1 MAIINIPLIPPGT
14 LMSKTKSILEEL
26 AGVLGETASA
36 EFEVKRFVD
45 SGYAP
50 LNKRMS
56 GSYTDGYPQGRII
69 EMFGPSMCGKTAL
82 ATLAMKAAVD
92 DGGFAMFHDHERS
105 FDIGLARDGIGLDVE
120 SGRFVHIKPDT
131 IEESFMRA
139 MNTATKIREKNLIP
153 EDKPIICVF
162 DSLAAMVPQS
172 KMSKELDAMTMAD
185 SLALAKATSTILPV
199 LKIRCEKDNIC
210 AIILNQ
216 IRENPGQ
223 MMGDNTRTPGGKAP
237 AFYADVR
244 IKLRAT
250 PMREGDVKTGKVRP
264 DLGSNVFA
272 QIIKTKLTAPFQQ
285 AGWQFKFMPDGSG
298 YFDIM
303 SGLIEEACSVGIMEK
318 AGSYIKFNGENKY
331 KKDWMA
337 ELTPEDMTAAL
348 VASETPCE

>member
-1 MAIINIPLIPPGT
+1 
-14 LMSKTKSILEEL
+14 MSKIKSILEEL
-26 AGVLGETASA
+26 SGVLGETASA
-36 EFEVKRFVD
+36 EFEVTRFID

-56 GSYTDGYPQGRII
+56 GSYLNGYPQGRII

-105 FDIGLARDGIGLDVE
+105 FDIGLARDGIGLDTE
-120 SGRFVHIKPDT
+120 SGRFVHLKPDT
-131 IEESFMRA
+131 LEESFMIA
-139 MNTATKIREKNLIP
+139 LNTASQIRKKGLIP

-172 KMSKELDAMTMAD
+172 KMKKELDVMTMAD
-185 SLALAKATSTILPV
+185 SLALAKATSTTFPV

-210 AIILNQ
+210 AMVLNQ
-216 IRENPGQ
+216 IRENPAQ
-223 MMGDNTRTPGGKAP
+223 TMGDNVRTPGGKAP

-244 IKLRAT
+244 IKLRANT
-250 PMREGDVKTGKVRP
+250 MREGDKADGKARP

-272 QIIKTKLTAPFQQ
+272 QVIKTKLTAPFQQ

-298 YFDIM
+298 HFDIVG
-303 SGLIEEACSVGIMEK
+303 GLIEEACSAGIMEK
-318 AGSYIKFNGENKY
+318 AGSWIKFNGESKY
-331 KKDWMA
+331 KKDWRK
-337 ELTPEDMTAAL
+337 ELNPEDLTAAL
-348 VASETPCE
+348 VASELPCE

>member
-1 MAIINIPLIPPGT
+1 
-14 LMSKTKSILEEL
+14 MSKSILEEL
-26 AGVLGETASA
+26 SGVLGETASA
-36 EFEVKRFVD
+36 EFEVTRFVD

-50 LNKRMS
+50 LNKRIS
-56 GSYTDGYPQGRII
+56 GSYSNGYPQGRII

-105 FDIGLARDGIGLDVE
+105 FDIGLARDGIGLDVD
-120 SGRFVHIKPDT
+120 SGRFVHLKPDT
-131 IEESFMRA
+131 LEESFMRA
-139 MNTATKIREKNLIP
+139 MNTARTIREKGLI
-153 EDKPIICVF
+153 EADAPIICVF

-172 KMSKELDAMTMAD
+172 KMSKELDMMTMAD
-185 SLALAKATSTILPV
+185 SLALAKATSTTFPV

-210 AIILNQ
+210 AMVLNQ

-244 IKLRAT
+244 IKLRAS
-250 PMREGDVKTGKVRP
+250 PMREGDAKTGKSRP
-264 DLGSNVFA
+264 DIGSNVFA

-298 YFDIM
+298 HFDIM
-303 SGLIEEACSVGIMEK
+303 GGLIEEACTMGIMQK
-318 AGSYIKFNGENKY
+318 AGAYIKFNGESKY

-337 ELTPEDMTAAL
+337 ELCPQDLTDAL
-348 VASETPCE
+348 IAKDALSV